1 METYVERIKANAENL
16 AKEVFPK
23 KALELDDL
31 INVIPS
37 SSSNLHWVLIKFIY
51 FFIEN

>member
-1 METYVERIKANAENL
+1 MDAYTTRIKSNAEVL

-31 INVIPS
+31 INV
-37 SSSNLHWVLIKFIY
+37 
-51 FFIEN
+51 

>member
-1 METYVERIKANAENL
+1 MDAYTTRIKANAENL

-31 INVIPS
+31 INVLRPKI
-37 SSSNLHWVLIKFIY
+37 LITRHLTHKNIWTKNF
-51 FFIEN
+51 